1 MPSSARPVES
11 RSSEAVSRTCLRLR
25 IGRPR
30 RRWAQSASAT
40 PSQGAE
46 PAYAPVDPEPV
57 EERDATRATP
67 AVDYA
72 EAAPTSQRPSSLEPE
87 ADSPAAPTAATDVP
101 PWRRGAAY
109 RAASPPRAEASAPI
123 PPRPG
128 ALRPEGIIRLP
139 TTLSGWLIGGGALVG
154 VIGMLL
160 PWVVSGTY
168 TGGWG
173 LASGINLL
181 FTLVLLAV
189 LVLVFLPHLV
199 PDLPQRKLVLLAI
212 ALIGV
217 GMGLDR
223 LGLPLTGSG
232 AMIFLIGM
240 LASATGG
247 FLSQLGL
254 DRAVGGQ
261 LS

>member
-1 MPSSARPVES
+1 
-11 RSSEAVSRTCLRLR
+11 
-25 IGRPR
+25 
-30 RRWAQSASAT
+30 
-40 PSQGAE
+40 
-46 PAYAPVDPEPV
+46 
-57 EERDATRATP
+57 
-67 AVDYA
+67 
-72 EAAPTSQRPSSLEPE
+72 
-87 ADSPAAPTAATDVP
+87 
-101 PWRRGAAY
+101 
-109 RAASPPRAEASAPI
+109 
-123 PPRPG
+123 
-128 ALRPEGIIRLP
+128 
-139 TTLSGWLIGGGALVG
+139 
-154 VIGMLL
+154 MLL

-168 TGGWG
+168 AGGWG

-189 LVLVFLPHLV
+189 LRSSSSRTSCRVFPER
-199 PDLPQRKLVLLAI
+199 DLVLLGI

-240 LASATGG
+240 LACATGG

-261 LS
+261 PS